1 MVFPQGSILGPLL
14 FVIHINDLPV
24 GINTYSKPL
33 LFADETSVLMT
44 DDLQIGS
51 VSVPDHE

>member
-14 FVIHINDLPV
+14 FVIHINDLPL
-24 GINTYSKPL
+24 GINTSSKPL
-33 LFADETSVLMT
+33 LFADETSVLIT

-51 VSVPDHE
+51 ASIPDHE